1 MPYRPLDYKHISD
14 PFLLDVFGR
23 ADLLLKDAYGMFALP
38 PATLPGAGGGNWAI
52 ALVLVCIIDGIA
64 RHVFP
69 TEATVRG
76 QEKRFK
82 YLIRIKLYWGSSK
95 NRWYDKDKAAAVLYT
110 ELRNPLVHEL
120 ALDKPAKAR
129 PRDYY
134 ETAIGKWGQETVQ
147 DIAAIDSMSAWN
159 EDWPTLA
166 VQSHDDGKRLK
177 LSCAALYWS
186 VKQMINDL
194 AADPAIIAAA
204 ASARKP
210 GSPVRLSLLKRLCRL
225 SRVT

>member
-1 MPYRPLDYKHISD
+1 MPYKPLEYKHISD

-23 ADLLLKDAYGMFALP
+23 ADLFLKDVYGMFALP
-38 PATLPGAGGGNWAI
+38 APTLPGAGGGNWAI
-52 ALVLVCIIDGIA
+52 ALVLVCIIDGIS
-64 RHVFP
+64 RHVYP
-69 TEATVRG
+69 AEATVRG
-76 QEKRFK
+76 QEQRFK
-82 YLIRIKLYWGSSK
+82 YLIRTKLYWGSPK
-95 NRWYDKDKAAAVLYT
+95 KGWYDKAKAAAVLYT

-134 ETAIGKWGQETVQ
+134 ETVVAKWGEGTAH
-147 DIAAIDSMSAWN
+147 DIEAIDSRPAWN

-166 VQSHDDGKRLK
+166 VQSHDDGERLK

-204 ASARKP
+204 VSARNTNWA
-210 GSPVRLSLLKRLCRL
+210 GRRSLVKRLCRL
-225 SRVT
+225 LRVT